1 MNAKSKTRRP
11 EKWSKRT
18 PLLLTAGAAAV
29 LIGGGSIAYWYF
41 NRQEQLSV
49 MPAGSNV
56 IPQDAL
62 MVVSV
67 TTNLEQW
74 QKLREFGTPRSQA
87 SFDKNL
93 AQWRDQFLAKQQLDY
108 QRDVQPWVG
117 KEVTMAFLSPQTGVM
132 VPPPTQLGIPP
143 ERQPMVMVL
152 PIADPL
158 KAKEVLEKSPA
169 TKSSKWTERD
179 YKGIKVRENQEKPGQ
194 VTSIAVI
201 DTQQVV
207 VANAPKA
214 IEKAIDTLKGGAA
227 LSTTPGYGEALTQI
241 KSENPVAR
249 VYMNVAATAGNAAA
263 NSNRQLPPQTLSQ
276 IQQNQG
282 IAATATIA
290 NEGIQL
296 NAISWLKPNSQSK
309 FNTSNNAKIMPNRLP
324 SETLVMASGG
334 NFKQFW
340 QDYSRDFSAG
350 QIQII
355 NPEVFRRGLQSTVGL
370 DLDKDLLSWM
380 QGEFSLALLP
390 APQGSPAGLPFS
402 LVFMAQTNDR
412 RTADTALKKLDEAM
426 ASRDVKIEESSVAGQ
441 PVVNWVLPN
450 ANVNITRGW
459 MDGNV
464 AFLSIG
470 APVTKSLLPNP
481 TGALVENE
489 LFQRTT
495 KSELAQNNGHFF
507 IDVDRVLSLQN
518 FPLPNLPEVN
528 RTTLEAIRSIGVTS
542 AITSDR
548 TARYD
553 VFVMLKKGE
562 KPKEFPAS
570 KPSP

>member
-11 EKWSKRT
+11 GKLSNKT

-132 VPPPTQLGIPP
+132 VPPPTQPGIPP

-169 TKSSKWTERD
+169 TKSGKWTERD

-214 IEKAIDTLKGGAA
+214 IEKAIDTLKGGTA
-227 LSTTPGYGEALTQI
+227 LSATPGYGEALTQI

-249 VYMNVAATAGNAAA
+249 VYMNVAATAGHAAA

-290 NEGIQL
+290 NDGIQL

-309 FNTSNNAKIMPNRLP
+309 FNTSNTAKIMSNRLP
-324 SETLVMASGG
+324 SETLIMASGG

-340 QDYSRDFSAG
+340 QDYSRDFSTG

-390 APQGSPAGLPFS
+390 APQGSPTGLPVS

-470 APVTKSLLPNP
+470 ASVAKSLLPNP
-481 TGALVENE
+481 TGALAENE
-489 LFQRTT
+489 LFQKTT

-518 FPLPNLPEVN
+518 FPLPNLPEIN

-562 KPKEFPAS
+562 KPKEFPAP